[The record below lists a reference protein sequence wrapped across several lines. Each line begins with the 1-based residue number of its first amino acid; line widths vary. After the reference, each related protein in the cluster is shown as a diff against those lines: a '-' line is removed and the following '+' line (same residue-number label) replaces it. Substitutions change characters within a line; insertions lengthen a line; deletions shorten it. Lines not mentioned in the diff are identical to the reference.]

1 MSLLLHI
8 HTGLE
13 KAYVGITHNQQILAK
28 RENAIQKDHAT
39 FLHPA
44 IQSVLKEADI
54 RAHTLDAV
62 SVINGPG
69 SYTGLRVGLAAAKGL
84 CYAGNVP
91 LICLST
97 LEWLAWPFQKE
108 DTDLI
113 CSLIDARRM
122 EVFTA
127 LYKCSLEPVKSE
139 HPEILDDK
147 SFPELEEN
155 RIIFTGNGREKLP
168 EHIRKHPNTRMPE
181 QNADLTE
188 QADMALKRFIHRQ
201 FDDIVYAEPNY
212 GKAFYTTASIRSEK
226 I

>member
-1 MSLLLHI
+1 MSLILHL

-13 KAYVGITHNQQILAK
+13 KAYVGITLDQQILAK
-28 RENAIQKDHAT
+28 RENAIQKDHAS

-44 IQSVLKEADI
+44 IQSVLNEAGI
-54 RAHTLDAV
+54 RAHKLDAV

-84 CYAGNVP
+84 CYAGNIP

-97 LEWLAWPFQKE
+97 LEWLAWPFQQTN
-108 DTDLI
+108 TDLI
-113 CSLIDARRM
+113 CPMIDARRM

-127 LYKCSLEPVKSE
+127 LYKCSLELVKPE

-155 RIIFTGNGREKLP
+155 CIIFTGNGREKLP

-181 QNADLTE
+181 KYADLSE
-188 QADMALKRFIHRQ
+188 QTDMALKRFINKQ
-201 FDDIVYAEPNY
+201 FDDIIYAEPTY
-212 GKAFYTTASIRSEK
+212 GKAFYTTASIRSTN